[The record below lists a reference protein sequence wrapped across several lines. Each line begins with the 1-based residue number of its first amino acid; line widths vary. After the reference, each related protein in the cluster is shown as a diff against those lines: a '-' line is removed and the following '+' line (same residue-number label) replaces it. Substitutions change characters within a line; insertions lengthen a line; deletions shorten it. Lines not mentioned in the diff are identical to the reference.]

1 MIKST
6 VFAVAK
12 RFLPLLALAFIAAC
26 TNGPSGPGQVTLGKG
41 WYNLERS
48 PDGNNWWVWTKER
61 GEIII
66 KSENDVILTLRGGVG
81 SIQRPNKVDVSVNG
95 KKVAEWEIS
104 GDKYEQKPFKPLPVS
119 LVFGINTI
127 EFKSQNKA
135 ITIPTDTR
143 ELAIAVNNLTLTYSD
158 GGVAYEMPK

>member
-1 MIKST
+1 MIKSA
-6 VFAVAK
+6 VFAAIK
-12 RFLPLLALAFIAAC
+12 RFLPLLALAVIAAC
-26 TNGPSGPGQVTLGKG
+26 SNGPSKPGQITLGKG

-48 PDGNNWWVWTKER
+48 TDGNNWWVWTKER

-66 KSENDVILTLRGGVG
+66 KSENEVTLTLRGGVG
-81 SIQRPNKVDVSVNG
+81 SISRPNKVDVSVNG

-104 GDKYEQKPFKPLPVS
+104 GDKYEQKPFQPLPVP
-119 LVFGINTI
+119 LVVGNNTI

-135 ITIPTDTR
+135 ITIPTDVR

-158 GGVAYEMPK
+158 GGVAYEMQK